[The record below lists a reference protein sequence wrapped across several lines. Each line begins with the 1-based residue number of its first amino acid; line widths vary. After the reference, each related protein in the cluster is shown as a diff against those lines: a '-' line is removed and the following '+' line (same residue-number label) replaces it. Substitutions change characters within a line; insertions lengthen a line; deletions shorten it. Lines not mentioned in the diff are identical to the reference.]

1 MLGLLFLLVSVGQQV
16 KGFQQSLS
24 TLDDVIELKH
34 ATAITTVQVIIKIIK
49 VQPLPFLPEL
59 SPSP

>member
-1 MLGLLFLLVSVGQQV
+1 MLGLLFLLVAAGQQV

-34 ATAITTVQVIIKIIK
+34 ATTITTVQVIIKIT
-49 VQPLPFLPEL
+49 
-59 SPSP
+59 